1 MKRLIA
7 SATIVSTVFL
17 ASNVYADELEPFTV
31 TGELINIG
39 PDLKVIDSS
48 NEDQTTEETSAEG
61 PQAISVVISRTDSND
76 DGSSEYVEIASG
88 SFKSGRV
95 ALEANVGEP
104 TNVLVSVDGISDSP
118 LIREAIATPG
128 GSLRFVVFDYAFER
142 IDDELLFVGNSR
154 LAAESEAKFTI
165 WGDLSSITDKDL
177 SVAIAEIQP
186 RSGGHTQGSIVPT
199 SYPVF
204 LDNGKFLFEGLVS
217 EPLVVAVSVRTPGR
231 EYWGMV
237 NVVVEPNARIK
248 ISPSKSSSSFTP
260 NFASSL
266 TANSETNGSMHA
278 KIIESWQNSPEYL
291 AKMEEYAEA
300 IRIEQQAAKIE
311 QQAAKIVQQAAST
324 ETNDPNG
331 EAQEETTDTSKETIP
346 DPYDIYREM
355 EAIKNSVLS
364 QIITNMEDPITALL
378 AMEIGAPEA
387 RQLEMWDKLA
397 DVLDEDLVGRRVLPR
412 RDSLEKQIKLN
423 ANAESIVEGQ
433 VAPEFTLA
441 NLEGEEVAL
450 SDVLSQNEF
459 VLVDFWASWC
469 GPCIVTIPKLK
480 ELHSEYKDDGFE
492 IVFVSID
499 EEYDD
504 WKGESDRQELP
515 WVNVGDLNGWHAKT
529 AVDYGVQWIPTEFA
543 LDSEGKIFD
552 REVSPEEL
560 ESLLADRFGDSQEQ
574 EDSGESSVESDVK
587 SP

>member
-1 MKRLIA
+1 MKRLITPA
-7 SATIVSTVFL
+7 SLMIAVLLAT
-17 ASNVYADELEPFTV
+17 NGYAAELEPFSV

-39 PDLKVIDSS
+39 PDLKVVEGPK
-48 NEDQTTEETSAEG
+48 EDPNTEETSLEG
-61 PQAISVVISRTDSND
+61 YDGPTVVITRTESND
-76 DGSSEYVEIASG
+76 DGTSRNVEIASSTFEDG
-88 SFKSGRV
+88 KITLNATITDPIDV
-95 ALEANVGEP
+95 Q
-104 TNVLVSVDGISDSP
+104 VSVVGIGDAP
-118 LIREAIATPG
+118 LIREVIATPG
-128 GSLRFVVFDYAFER
+128 RSLRFVVFDYASER
-142 IDDELLFVGNSR
+142 IDGELLFVGSSR
-154 LAAESEAKFTI
+154 LAVESEAKFTI
-165 WGDLSSITDKDL
+165 SGDVSSIADKDL

-186 RSGGHTQGSIVPT
+186 KSGGHKPGSIVPT

-204 LDNGKFLFEGLVS
+204 LDNGKFLFEGVVS
-217 EPLVVAVSVRTPGR
+217 EPLVVWVSVRTPGR

-237 NVVVEPNARIK
+237 NVVVEPGAHIK
-248 ISPSKSSSSFTP
+248 ISPSKASSSFSS

-266 TANSETNGSMHA
+266 MANSELKGSMHA
-278 KIIESWQNSPEYL
+278 KVIESWQNSLEYL
-291 AKMEEYAEA
+291 AKMDEYAEA
-300 IRIEQQAAKIE
+300 IKIE
-311 QQAAKIVQQAAST
+311 HQAAKIVQQAAST
-324 ETNDPNG
+324 EIDDESS
-331 EAQEETTDTSKETIP
+331 EAHEETTATSEETIP
-346 DPYDIYREM
+346 DPYDIYQEM
-355 EAIKNSVLS
+355 ESIKNSVLS
-364 QIITNMEDPITALL
+364 SIIANMEEPMASLL
-378 AMEIGAPEA
+378 AMEVGAPEA
-387 RQLEMWDKLA
+387 RQLEMWDELA
-397 DVLDEDLVGRRVLPR
+397 KGLDEDLVERRVLPR
-412 RDSLEKQIKLN
+412 RASLERQIKLN
-423 ANAESIVEGQ
+423 ANAKSIVEGQ

-560 ESLLADRFGDSQEQ
+560 ESLLADRFGVTESQEN
-574 EDSGESSVESDVK
+574 SSESSVDDDVES
-587 SP
+587 P

>member
-1 MKRLIA
+1 MKRLIGLV
-7 SATIVSTVFL
+7 TIVFTVFL
-17 ASNVYADELEPFTV
+17 ATNGYADKLQPFTV

-39 PDLKVIDSS
+39 PDLKVIDESS
-48 NEDQTTEETSAEG
+48 EDQITEEKSAEG
-61 PQAISVVISRTDSND
+61 VHTPSVVISYTDSNV
-76 DGSSEYVEIASG
+76 DGTLKNVEIASG
-88 SFKSGRV
+88 SFEDGRI
-95 ALEANVGEP
+95 ALEALIDEPIDVRISVVGLGDE
-104 TNVLVSVDGISDSP
+104 P
-118 LIREAIATPG
+118 LILDTIPTPG
-128 GSLRFVVFDYAFER
+128 RSLEFVVFDYASER
-142 IDDELLFVGNSR
+142 IDDQILRVGESR
-154 LAAESEAKFTI
+154 LSVESKAKFTI
-165 WGDLSSITDKDL
+165 FGDLSSITDKDL
-177 SVAIAEIQP
+177 SVALAEIQP
-186 RSGGHTQGSIVPT
+186 RSGGHKEGSIVPT

-204 LDNGKFLFEGLVS
+204 LDNGKFLFEGVVS
-217 EPLVVAVSVRTPGR
+217 EPLVVWVSVRTPGR

-237 NVVVEPNARIK
+237 NVVVEPGAHIK
-248 ISPSKSSSSFTP
+248 ISPSKASSSFSP

-266 TANSETNGSMHA
+266 MANSELKGSMHA
-278 KIIESWQNSPEYL
+278 KVIESWQNSPEYL
-291 AKMEEYAEA
+291 AKMDEYAEA
-300 IRIEQQAAKIE
+300 IKIE
-311 QQAAKIVQQAAST
+311 HQAAKIVQQAAST
-324 ETNDPNG
+324 EIDDESS
-331 EAQEETTDTSKETIP
+331 EAHEETTDTSVETIP
-346 DPYDIYREM
+346 DPYDIYQEM

-364 QIITNMEDPITALL
+364 SIIANMEEPIAALL

-397 DVLDEDLVGRRVLPR
+397 EVIDEDLVGRRVLPR

-433 VAPEFTLA
+433 VAPGFTLA

-450 SDVLSQNEF
+450 SDVLSENEF

-560 ESLLADRFGDSQEQ
+560 ESLLADRFGVTESQEN
-574 EDSGESSVESDVK
+574 SSESSVDDDVES
-587 SP
+587 P